1 MNFKIGGQNGG
12 GRYQQVDMTMT
23 PPPANRL
30 LNHHGS
36 LSSADSS
43 ILYTGYFQ
51 WDWCSIMNFF
61 NRKIQKNPKLGA
73 VSLWFSR
80 YCLNWTISL
89 WILYRLS
96 TLSCDCEIKFPPFF
110 PNQLKNACQFFLYF
124 PHYSE
129 TIRSNL
135 LNF

>member
-1 MNFKIGGQNGG
+1 MVLNSFKIRAFLVFLDFSEYTNFKIGGQNGG

-51 WDWCSIMNFF
+51 
-61 NRKIQKNPKLGA
+61 
-73 VSLWFSR
+73 
-80 YCLNWTISL
+80 
-89 WILYRLS
+89 
-96 TLSCDCEIKFPPFF
+96 
-110 PNQLKNACQFFLYF
+110 
-124 PHYSE
+124 
-129 TIRSNL
+129 
-135 LNF
+135 